1 MRSIEQVF
9 TEYGYFLL
17 SENET
22 VKKYYNNVKS
32 HHITVGRLSGI
43 ICDGTNGFLIGHSA
57 TDLETFLGDFITE
70 LDRIEIELRYRGYK
84 KVQENKDIIQYR
96 KGVDKGITIRKEN
109 NNIYLGSLIL
119 YTGDI
124 VGNTAKELKEY
135 FDLKQEL
142 TQIKDIFAKNN
153 YHIESETY
161 SLILYNND
169 SDNVFTVSK
178 SSGLVY
184 KGELRFDTDRLVSES
199 AKELE
204 QYFDRKSKQ
213 ESQEIRDMIKKLKK
227 HGYKI
232 YKEY

>member
-9 TEYGYFLL
+9 TEYGYFLIF
-17 SENET
+17 ENGMIKE
-22 VKKYYNNVKS
+22 YYNKVKN
-32 HHITVGRLSGI
+32 HRITVGKISEKI
-43 ICDGTNGFLIGHSA
+43 NDYTNSFPIGYSV
-57 TDLETFLGDFITE
+57 TDLETFLKDFITE
-70 LDRIEIELRYRGYK
+70 LDRIEIELQYRSYI
-84 KVQENKDIIQYR
+84 KVKENKDIIQYR
-96 KGVDKGITIRKEN
+96 KGLNKTISIRKEN
-109 NNIYLGSLIL
+109 NNIYLSSLIL

-135 FDLKQEL
+135 FDLEQEL
-142 TQIKDIFAKNN
+142 TQIRDIFSKNN

-178 SSGLVY
+178 GSGLVY

-213 ESQEIRDMIKKLKK
+213 ESQEIGDMIKKLKK

>member
-1 MRSIEQVF
+1 MHSIEQVF
-9 TEYGYFLL
+9 IEYGYFLL

-70 LDRIEIELRYRGYK
+70 LDRIEIELRYHGYK

-96 KGVDKGITIRKEN
+96 KGVSKSITIRKEN

-142 TQIKDIFAKNN
+142 TQIRDIFAKNN

-169 SDNVFTVSK
+169 LDNVFTVSK
-178 SSGLVY
+178 GSGFVY
-184 KGELRFDTDRLVSES
+184 KGELGFDENKFISKS

-204 QYFDRKSKQ
+204 QYFDRKAKQ
-213 ESQEIRDMIKKLKK
+213 ESQEIKDMIKKLKK

>member
-1 MRSIEQVF
+1 M
-9 TEYGYFLL
+9 
-17 SENET
+17 
-22 VKKYYNNVKS
+22 
-32 HHITVGRLSGI
+32 
-43 ICDGTNGFLIGHSA
+43 
-57 TDLETFLGDFITE
+57 
-70 LDRIEIELRYRGYK
+70 
-84 KVQENKDIIQYR
+84 
-96 KGVDKGITIRKEN
+96 
-109 NNIYLGSLIL
+109 

>member
-17 SENET
+17 SENDNIKE
-22 VKKYYNNVKS
+22 YYNKVKN
-32 HHITVGRLSGI
+32 HRITVGKISEKI
-43 ICDGTNGFLIGHSA
+43 NDYTNSFPIGYSV
-57 TDLETFLGDFITE
+57 TDLETFLKDFITE
-70 LDRIEIELRYRGYK
+70 LDRIELELQYHGYK
-84 KVQENKDIIQYR
+84 KIQDNKDIVQYR
-96 KGVDKGITIRKEN
+96 KGVSKSITIRKEN

-119 YTGDI
+119 YTGNI

-142 TQIKDIFAKNN
+142 TQIRDIFAKNN

-169 SDNVFTVSK
+169 LDNVFTISK
-178 SSGLVY
+178 DSGLVY
-184 KGELRFDTDRLVSES
+184 KGKMDFDEDKFVSKS

-213 ESQEIRDMIKKLKK
+213 ESQEIGDMIKKLKK

>member
-17 SENET
+17 SENGMIKE
-22 VKKYYNNVKS
+22 YYNKVKN
-32 HHITVGRLSGI
+32 HRITVGKISEKI
-43 ICDGTNGFLIGHSA
+43 NDYTNNFPIGYSV
-57 TDLETFLGDFITE
+57 TDLETFLKDFITE
-70 LDRIEIELRYRGYK
+70 LDRIELELRYRGYK
-84 KVQENKDIIQYR
+84 KVRENNDIILYR
-96 KGVDKGITIRKEN
+96 KGVDSSITIRKEN
-109 NNIYLGSLIL
+109 NNIYLSDLLI
-119 YTGDI
+119 YTGDMI
-124 VGNTAKELKEY
+124 GNTAKELKEY
-135 FDLKQEL
+135 FDFKQEL

-178 SSGLVY
+178 GSGLVY